1 VAEDASQRIAGICH
15 CGYTIG
21 SPFDALVFGYYDGK
35 DLVYAARTHNG
46 FYAGFTRSVVPEI
59 QRTRD
64 CGMPVRESARD
75 EERSVWPGPDEGED
89 ESLMLAWPSCYAL
102 TSCGY
107 AIPQMTLA
115 AERNQLIRWGESK
128 GEEGLIEYRRTR
140 NSISLDGL
148 PAPAMDALAPDGT
161 V

>member
-1 VAEDASQRIAGICH
+1 
-15 CGYTIG
+15 
-21 SPFDALVFGYYDGK
+21 
-35 DLVYAARTHNG
+35 
-46 FYAGFTRSVVPEI
+46 
-59 QRTRD
+59 
-64 CGMPVRESARD
+64 
-75 EERSVWPGPDEGED
+75 
-89 ESLMLAWPSCYAL
+89 MLAGPSCYAL

-148 PAPAMDALAPDGT
+148 PALDALAPDGT